1 MALLLKTHHAFLQPC
16 EPFARSP
23 IPILRV
29 LGNGPL
35 KAQGDT
41 ARQAKSRMAQ
51 YSDASPILQ
60 LHANGKHHSD
70 VRRRCPLWVKSRDS
84 AMSRRCPLYP
94 QKRTLIERVGVSALG
109 NESIASA
116 IRPILPNGVSKCF
129 SGNQSGIF
137 GRRAC
142 SGTRLPPT
150 PISAYVSPHRQDLKQ
165 RLLALRNHRRGDDD
179 RAPRHS
185 NPAYAHR

>member
-16 EPFARSP
+16 EPFARSS

-41 ARQAKSRMAQ
+41 ARRAKSRMAQ

-70 VRRRCPLWVKSRDS
+70 VRRRCPL
-84 AMSRRCPLYP
+84 YP
-94 QKRTLIERVGVSALG
+94 RKRTLELSHEMSALCQKQTSADRFDRPAVSAISCLRRRAR
-109 NESIASA
+109 ASSQG
-116 IRPILPNGVSKCF
+116 RILP
-129 SGNQSGIF
+129 
-137 GRRAC
+137 
-142 SGTRLPPT
+142 
-150 PISAYVSPHRQDLKQ
+150 
-165 RLLALRNHRRGDDD
+165 LRTASQFARE
-179 RAPRHS
+179 P
-185 NPAYAHR
+185 

>member
-16 EPFARSP
+16 EPFARSS

-51 YSDASPILQ
+51 YSDASLILQ

-70 VRRRCPLWVKSRDS
+70 VRRRCPLS
-84 AMSRRCPLYP
+84 ATSGHAPFRLVAPLM
-94 QKRTLIERVGVSALG
+94 
-109 NESIASA
+109 
-116 IRPILPNGVSKCF
+116 
-129 SGNQSGIF
+129 
-137 GRRAC
+137 
-142 SGTRLPPT
+142 
-150 PISAYVSPHRQDLKQ
+150 
-165 RLLALRNHRRGDDD
+165 
-179 RAPRHS
+179 
-185 NPAYAHR
+185 

>member
-1 MALLLKTHHAFLQPC
+1 MALLLKTPHAFLQPC
-16 EPFARSP
+16 EPFARSS

-70 VRRRCPLWVKSRDS
+70 VRRRCALWVKSRDS

-94 QKRTLIERVGVSALG
+94 QKRTLMGATGMSALCQERTCG
-109 NESIASA
+109 
-116 IRPILPNGVSKCF
+116 
-129 SGNQSGIF
+129 GIF
-137 GRRAC
+137 ISRSKPSYYLRRK
-142 SGTRLPPT
+142 GLLP
-150 PISAYVSPHRQDLKQ
+150 AV
-165 RLLALRNHRRGDDD
+165 
-179 RAPRHS
+179 
-185 NPAYAHR
+185 

>member
-16 EPFARSP
+16 EPFARSS

-60 LHANGKHHSD
+60 LHANGKHHCD
-70 VRRRCPLWVKSRDS
+70 VRLRCPLWVKSGHCAVS
-84 AMSRRCPLYP
+84 GRCPLYP
-94 QKRTLIERVGVSALG
+94 QKRTSELNSATSALCQKRTHAVQQATWY
-109 NESIASA
+109 SINCFRS
-116 IRPILPNGVSKCF
+116 RPNG
-129 SGNQSGIF
+129 
-137 GRRAC
+137 
-142 SGTRLPPT
+142 GTT
-150 PISAYVSPHRQDLKQ
+150 EE
-165 RLLALRNHRRGDDD
+165 ALVRSV
-179 RAPRHS
+179 P
-185 NPAYAHR
+185 